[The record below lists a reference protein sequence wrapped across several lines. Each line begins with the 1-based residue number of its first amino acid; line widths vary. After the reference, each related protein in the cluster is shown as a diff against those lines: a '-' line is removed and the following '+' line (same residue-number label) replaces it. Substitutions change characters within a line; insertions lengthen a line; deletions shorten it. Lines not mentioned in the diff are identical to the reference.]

1 MRKLPLAGLLA
12 LCLFGLPA
20 QAELFATPLPGDTR
34 LVQFEYDAD
43 NTFLILSRP
52 KALTHIEFGA
62 DERIQTV
69 AGGDTKHWEL
79 TPTQNRRHLFVKPVY
94 EQMET
99 SMTVITDKRTYQFVL
114 RSTGPGAKWYQRVTW
129 RYGETMLLD
138 MREAE
143 EKAAE
148 ADKAARNADKE
159 RQDQTLAVGV
169 NPKDLRFDYSID
181 GNAPFRPV
189 SLFDDGKFTWIRMP
203 TKLVELPAL
212 FGMTEA
218 GELSIVN
225 YVVQGDYMLA
235 QRVMDRGVLK
245 LGKQEVRFSRVKQS
259 APLGW
264 LLGNGNGNA
273 GGGSN

>member
-52 KALTHIEFGA
+52 KALTHIEFGP

-169 NPKDLRFDYSID
+169 NPKDLRFDYSIEA
-181 GNAPFRPV
+181 NAPFRPV

-203 TKLVELPAL
+203 SKLVELPAL

-245 LGKQEVRFSRVKQS
+245 LGKQEGRFARVKQS

-264 LLGNGNGNA
+264 LLGNGNA

>member
-1 MRKLPLAGLLA
+1 MRKLPLASLLA
-12 LCLFGLPA
+12 LCLLVLPA

-148 ADKAARNADKE
+148 AEKAARTADKD

-169 NPKDLRFDYSID
+169 NPKDLRFDYSIE

-203 TKLVELPAL
+203 SKLVELPAL

-245 LGKQEVRFSRVKQS
+245 LGKQEVRFARVKQS

-264 LLGNGNGNA
+264 LLGNGNA

>member
-129 RYGETMLLD
+129 RYGEQMLLD

-203 TKLVELPAL
+203 SKLVELPAL

-245 LGKQEVRFSRVKQS
+245 LGKQEVRFARVKQS

-264 LLGNGNGNA
+264 LLGNGNA

>member
-1 MRKLPLAGLLA
+1 MRKLPLASLLA
-12 LCLFGLPA
+12 LCLFVLPA
-20 QAELFATPLPGDTR
+20 RAELFATPLPGDTR

-148 ADKAARNADKE
+148 AEKAARNADKE

-203 TKLVELPAL
+203 SKLVELPAL

-264 LLGNGNGNA
+264 LLGNGNA